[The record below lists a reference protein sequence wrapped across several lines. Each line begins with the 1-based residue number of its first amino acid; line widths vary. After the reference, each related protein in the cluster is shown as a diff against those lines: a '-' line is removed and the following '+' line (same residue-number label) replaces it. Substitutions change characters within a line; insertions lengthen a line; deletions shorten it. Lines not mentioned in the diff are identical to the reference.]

1 MAIFECVGGISPTGN
16 ALPGDVRAG
25 VTFSNEDDI
34 DLVGTFEAQQK
45 TVTSSRSAQTVT
57 PDAGKYLDQVTVNA
71 LLPTGTYTP
80 TSRAANIDMGAESNY
95 RYVTTTSVPN
105 SNSGTYTFPANDTG
119 GTKDLGATNTYR
131 YVNAGNVYNK
141 GKADQKFQVWFPE
154 ISNSGTG
161 SGNGASQNNVIFDF
175 PVGKMRTLSVAAY
188 HCSGDYARNQDS
200 YINKWV
206 GNGWQRLWT
215 NPKTYND
222 VAGGTFDISN
232 ANGVQIVV
240 GSFGQGQWAKFTDL
254 YFTMS

>member
-1 MAIFECVGGISPTGN
+1 MAIFECVGGVSPTGN

-45 TVTSSRSAQTVT
+45 TVTSSRSSQIVT
-57 PDAGKYLDQVTVNA
+57 PDSGKYLDQVTVNA

-131 YVNAGNVYNK
+131 YANATNVYNK
-141 GKADQKFQVWFPE
+141 GKADAKFNVYWE
-154 ISNSGTG
+154 SIACEGTG
-161 SGNGASQNNVIFDF
+161 SGNGATST
-175 PVGKMRTLSVAAY
+175 KMWFYWPTGRYKTLSLGAY
-188 HCSGDYARNQDS
+188 HCSGDYPKAQNSNIQVHNGS
-200 YINKWV
+200 QWV
-206 GNGWQRLWT
+206 TLWS

-222 VAGGTFDISN
+222 VAGGSWAITN
-232 ANGVQIVV
+232 CGGLYVEV
-240 GSFGQGQWAKFTDL
+240 GSYGQGQWAKFTTL
-254 YFTMS
+254 QLIAN

>member
-1 MAIFECVGGISPTGN
+1 MAIFECVGGVSPTGN

-141 GKADQKFQVWFPE
+141 GKADAKFNVSFDNVIAQ
-154 ISNSGTG
+154 GTG
-161 SGNGASQNNVIFDF
+161 SGNGESIAEFTFYF
-175 PVGKMRTLSVAAY
+175 PAGRYRTLSVGAY
-188 HCSGDYARNQDS
+188 HCSGDYPRVRES
-200 YINKWV
+200 FINILRGGSWV
-206 GNGWQRLWT
+206 RVWT
-215 NPKTYND
+215 NPQTYND
-222 VAGGTFDISN
+222 VAGGTWDVSTSTGIWLR
-232 ANGVQIVV
+232 V
-240 GSFGQGQWAKFTDL
+240 GTYGQGQWAKFSSISLTAI
-254 YFTMS
+254 